1 MFGALLGGLG
11 ALGNIL
17 GGDQESKGALSAAEQ
32 NAYIQDQ
39 NTKFQTDLFNEQQ
52 ALSQPYLDFGY
63 QGVEGLGQGRNYDFR
78 ATPEYA
84 YRQGL
89 GNQAIS
95 GMQGISPDVAAFAQR
110 QYGQNLDTQEQDNA
124 YSRLIDRVKVGQ
136 GQAGQ
141 AGGQAMNY
149 GAALANAYQN
159 AGNMNMAAQ
168 GAYSQGMQGAV
179 NTGLGQASMIPSY
192 IAYRNYQNSLG
203 GSPVSGANSQAAWN
217 SLGRGGAGGYR

>member
-1 MFGALLGGLG
+1 MFGALLSGGLG
-11 ALGNIL
+11 MLSSALG
-17 GGDQESKGALSAAEQ
+17 GKSESDSALSAAQ
-32 NAYIQDQ
+32 NNAYIQDL

-52 ALSQPYLDFGY
+52 KLSQPYLNFGY

-159 AGNMNMAAQ
+159 AGNMNLAAQ
-168 GAYSQGMQGAV
+168 RQSSQGMQ
-179 NTGLGQASMIPSY
+179 NTINQGLGQASGIPSY
-192 IAYRNYQNSLG
+192 IAYQNYQRSLQD
-203 GSPVSGANSQAAWN
+203 PNAY
-217 SLGRGGAGGYR
+217 LGNWQGV